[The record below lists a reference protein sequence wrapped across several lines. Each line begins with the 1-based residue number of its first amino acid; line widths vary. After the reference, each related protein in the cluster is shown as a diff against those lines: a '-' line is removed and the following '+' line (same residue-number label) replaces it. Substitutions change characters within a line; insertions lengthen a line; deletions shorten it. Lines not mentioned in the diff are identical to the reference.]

1 MVECGFRS
9 VLSASRRTVIF
20 TLYSSVMVVLNM
32 NGEPRATAH
41 ARARSVA
48 LPDTSWWTANDALIP
63 APFLD
68 LPYIIVISIVS
79 FRIKKISRRFCASF
93 AIERSRVNVVQFND
107 IY

>member
-1 MVECGFRS
+1 MNSIEFVCPQKMKYC
-9 VLSASRRTVIF
+9 V

-48 LPDTSWWTANDALIP
+48 LPETSWWTANDALIP

-68 LPYIIVISIVS
+68 LPYI
-79 FRIKKISRRFCASF
+79 
-93 AIERSRVNVVQFND
+93 VVFGKQEL
-107 IY
+107 